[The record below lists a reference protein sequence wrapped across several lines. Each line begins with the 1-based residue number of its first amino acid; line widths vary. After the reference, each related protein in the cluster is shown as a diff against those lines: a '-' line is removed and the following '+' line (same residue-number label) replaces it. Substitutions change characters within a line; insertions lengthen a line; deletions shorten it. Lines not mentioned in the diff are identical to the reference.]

1 MKIFDSWIQ
10 QKLDFDIFNEY
21 RIYRIRY
28 IKNLERNIAI
38 GNLINNPYI

>member
-1 MKIFDSWIQ
+1 MDTTKIGFRYIQ
-10 QKLDFDIFNEY
+10 QYEY